1 MAGCGDCCTATV
13 ATNDRHWRRA
23 LWIAL
28 GINGTMFVGEMV
40 AGLAA
45 NSQALQADALD
56 FFGDTANYAI
66 SLGVSGMALGA
77 PAPRFLK
84 GQRSGFSASTFS

>member
-1 MAGCGDCCTATV
+1 MTGCGDCCAATV

-40 AGLAA
+40 GLAA

-56 FFGDTANYAI
+56 FFSRSVSACRAWRL
-66 SLGVSGMALGA
+66 LGV
-77 PAPRFLK
+77 PAPRFL
-84 GQRSGFSASTFS
+84 

>member
-1 MAGCGDCCTATV
+1 MLHRDV

-66 SLGVSGMALGA
+66 SLGVSAWRLLGA

-84 GQRSGFSASTFS
+84 G